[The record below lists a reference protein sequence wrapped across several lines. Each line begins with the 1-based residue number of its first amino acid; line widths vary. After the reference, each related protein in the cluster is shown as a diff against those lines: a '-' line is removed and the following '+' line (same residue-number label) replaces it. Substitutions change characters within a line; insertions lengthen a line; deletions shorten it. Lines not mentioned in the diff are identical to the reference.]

1 MEQVLAELKELNA
14 KVERITGYIQPR
26 STPEL
31 SFRLPSDITAVQL
44 QNWIEKHLQGKQ
56 LQHSL

>member
-14 KVERITGYIQPR
+14 NIERIARYLQPR
-26 STPEL
+26 STLEL